1 MRSECSEQIIPRSA
15 ADAAHLGAHG
25 SGVWLGLTVLRA
37 RAGGHSRRRW
47 SWSCRDPVSCPGSVA
62 GGLKSIRRR
71 RRRRPLFRTQVL
83 YFNSGSGDPHP
94 SPPCARP
101 SDLRGSVLF
110 PARQTALRYFP
121 SKFSSAAPHHAPHP
135 RPRISVGSRATGTLV
150 ACVGDSIMC
159 GYDATTPYKVT
170 GFAS

>member
-25 SGVWLGLTVLRA
+25 SGVWLGLPVLRA
-37 RAGGHSRRRW
+37 RAGGHSRCRW
-47 SWSCRDPVSCPGSVA
+47 TWSCRHPVTCPGSVV

-71 RRRRPLFRTQVL
+71 RRRPPTEPK
-83 YFNSGSGDPHP
+83 YSTSTAEAATPPHP
-94 SPPCARP
+94 PPPCARP
-101 SDLRGSVLF
+101 SVLRGSVLF
-110 PARQTALRYFP
+110 PARQTALRCFP

-159 GYDATTPYKVT
+159 GYDATKPYKVT

>member
-1 MRSECSEQIIPRSA
+1 M
-15 ADAAHLGAHG
+15 
-25 SGVWLGLTVLRA
+25 
-37 RAGGHSRRRW
+37 
-47 SWSCRDPVSCPGSVA
+47 
-62 GGLKSIRRR
+62 KSI
-71 RRRRPLFRTQVL
+71 RRRPLFRTQVL

-135 RPRISVGSRATGTLV
+135 RPRISVGSRVTGTLV

-159 GYDATTPYKVT
+159 GYDAAKSYKVT